1 MKERWILENKQADFR
16 GLGVQLGISPL
27 VVKCMVNRGLKTKEE
42 MKHFLKDDLHD
53 LYDPFLMKNMKE
65 AVECVPPGEKGRA
78 EGGHLLRILTVTGF
92 FPAMCCGRGLAD
104 WGLTA
109 GSIRRTGKRKAMD

>member
-65 AVECVPPGEKGRA
+65 AVECI
-78 EGGHLLRILTVTGF
+78 LRSFVDNL
-92 FPAMCCGRGLAD
+92 
-104 WGLTA
+104 
-109 GSIRRTGKRKAMD
+109 